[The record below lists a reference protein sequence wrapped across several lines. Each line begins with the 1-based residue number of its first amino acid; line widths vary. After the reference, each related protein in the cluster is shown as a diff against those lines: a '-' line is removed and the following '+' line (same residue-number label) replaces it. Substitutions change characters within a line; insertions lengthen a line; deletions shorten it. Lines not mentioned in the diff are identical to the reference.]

1 MGKHNNA
8 GAEMKLDKEYG
19 LARVPMKGR
28 QRLIEPLAVWFGYA
42 FGPVAITSAAMVSGA
57 FSFSQMMLVTFIGC
71 LLLMLISGLMGSIGQ
86 REGMTFSL
94 MSRYAWGTKAY
105 RVAALIIPVGLVGW
119 SSIHLFTVGMF
130 VSRMVTGKS
139 GLSPVYYITVIVSLL
154 FIGGSA
160 VRGMQTVTYVG
171 FFAVPLIIALLLI
184 TGARSMDI
192 LGSFGD
198 VLSAPANSP
207 GSLTIAGGVTAM
219 VGSFACGAGG
229 ASPDI
234 QRFCKKQSY
243 AWIVSLV
250 TFAVAYPFLMFVSSI
265 IALAT
270 GASAFVDAY
279 EVLNMLP
286 MGSVAVFL
294 LAWSTINAD
303 YYTSS
308 LSFANALGIKREK
321 ATICIATV
329 GGVLAL
335 LGSGFFLEQYLT
347 AMTAF
352 MVPIVGVAFSDYYLV
367 NKGKYPE
374 PELTVS
380 KDTPIPAVK
389 WGAVLGYAVGVVTL
403 FVSEKTSFLIPPINC
418 LVMTALFHWIGCKL
432 FKQTVNYNDWCD
444 EEAREEAFAAPT
456 YEELV
461 EQNVAYDMEKEIG

>member
-71 LLLMLISGLMGSIGQ
+71 LLLVLISGLMGSIGQ

-105 RVAALIIPVGLVGW
+105 
-119 SSIHLFTVGMF
+119 SIHLFTVGMF

-207 GSLTIAGGVTAM
+207 GSLTIAGV
-219 VGSFACGAGG
+219 
-229 ASPDI
+229 
-234 QRFCKKQSY
+234 
-243 AWIVSLV
+243 
-250 TFAVAYPFLMFVSSI
+250 
-265 IALAT
+265 
-270 GASAFVDAY
+270 
-279 EVLNMLP
+279 
-286 MGSVAVFL
+286 
-294 LAWSTINAD
+294 
-303 YYTSS
+303 
-308 LSFANALGIKREK
+308 
-321 ATICIATV
+321 
-329 GGVLAL
+329 
-335 LGSGFFLEQYLT
+335 
-347 AMTAF
+347 
-352 MVPIVGVAFSDYYLV
+352 
-367 NKGKYPE
+367 
-374 PELTVS
+374 
-380 KDTPIPAVK
+380 
-389 WGAVLGYAVGVVTL
+389 
-403 FVSEKTSFLIPPINC
+403 
-418 LVMTALFHWIGCKL
+418 
-432 FKQTVNYNDWCD
+432 
-444 EEAREEAFAAPT
+444 
-456 YEELV
+456 
-461 EQNVAYDMEKEIG
+461 